1 MTTSLLTISAEKE
14 SLETH
19 VELCALRYQELE
31 LRLTV
36 VETKIDE
43 VTNRVETI
51 KKDIKT
57 SLIQAV
63 SAIII
68 ALIGATGTICGVILS
83 HIK

>member
-1 MTTSLLTISAEKE
+1 MNILTISAEKE

-19 VELCALRYQELE
+19 VDLCAQRYSELE
-31 LRLTV
+31 GRLSNL
-36 VETKIDE
+36 ETKIDE
-43 VTNRVETI
+43 VSERVETI

-68 ALIGATGTICGVILS
+68 SLIGATGTIVGVIMS
-83 HIK
+83 HAK